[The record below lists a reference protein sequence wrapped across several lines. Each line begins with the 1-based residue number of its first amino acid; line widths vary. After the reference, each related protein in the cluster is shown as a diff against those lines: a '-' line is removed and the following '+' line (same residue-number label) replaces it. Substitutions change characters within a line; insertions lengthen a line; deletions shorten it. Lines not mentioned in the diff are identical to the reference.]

1 MSFKTQNA
9 QIYKNFGGHAPP
21 LAVVL
26 LRNVYYIGETLW
38 FSINNAFLFCEA
50 NEPEEHPLIALAFFI
65 SGLISDIATNV
76 SK

>member
-26 LRNVYYIGETLW
+26 LRNVYYIGETL
-38 FSINNAFLFCEA
+38 
-50 NEPEEHPLIALAFFI
+50 
-65 SGLISDIATNV
+65 
-76 SK
+76 